1 MSEGRAIAGQS
12 DDATAAPTAVLVCR
26 PGVAM
31 QPGVP
36 GPERDL
42 GVDQS
47 NTSVVL
53 GDDLLLKAYRRI
65 QPGLSPELETVAFLS
80 EEARFP
86 AIPPLA
92 GYAEVVTTTEGTATI
107 AIAQAFIADGADGY
121 ESTVEALTSW
131 LLAPGEVSVEFATEI
146 AADLG
151 TLTAAMHA
159 ALANAHGLPDFEPRE
174 ATVDDRRR
182 WSTDALAELDRA
194 LEITPGESGVVLRGL
209 KSAITK
215 DLRSIEATDGPTI
228 LTRTHGD
235 YHLGQVLIAP
245 DGYRIVDFEG
255 EPTRTLE
262 ERRAHRSPL
271 RDVASMLRSIDHAGR
286 SAGRR
291 AEARNDGPLSEPGL
305 DLPGWLR
312 RSRERFLA
320 GYVAGIREA
329 GVPITVDA
337 ALIHAFEVD
346 KECYEFIY
354 AATFLPSWLWA
365 PTEGMRALFEA
376 AP

>member
-1 MSEGRAIAGQS
+1 M
-12 DDATAAPTAVLVCR
+12 
-26 PGVAM
+26 
-31 QPGVP
+31 
-36 GPERDL
+36 
-42 GVDQS
+42 
-47 NTSVVL
+47 
-53 GDDLLLKAYRRI
+53 
-65 QPGLSPELETVAFLS
+65 
-80 EEARFP
+80 
-86 AIPPLA
+86 
-92 GYAEVVTTTEGTATI
+92 
-107 AIAQAFIADGADGY
+107 
-121 ESTVEALTSW
+121 ALTSW

-262 ERRAHRSPL
+262 ERRAHRFRCATWL
-271 RDVASMLRSIDHAGR
+271 RCSDRLDHAGR

-291 AEARNDGPLSEPGL
+291 ARAQRRTALGTWPGPAGFAAA
-305 DLPGWLR
+305 
-312 RSRERFLA
+312 RERFLA

-337 ALIHAFEVD
+337 ALIAFEVD

-376 AP
+376 AL